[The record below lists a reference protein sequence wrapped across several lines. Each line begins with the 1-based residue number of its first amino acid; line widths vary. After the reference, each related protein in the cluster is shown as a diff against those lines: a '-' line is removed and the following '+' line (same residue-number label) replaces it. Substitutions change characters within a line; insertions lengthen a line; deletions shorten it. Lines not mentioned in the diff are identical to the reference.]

1 VIAPSILPC
10 RSRSDACLQTDST
23 SCRSAVS
30 HRIRASADTRA
41 SLAGMDEQAELE
53 QWVAA
58 LEAFDTGDHHTALD
72 VFSKIAGSSK
82 VRTLCRSC
90 QPGSEQP
97 GAEPAPD

>member
-1 VIAPSILPC
+1 VIAPSSLPC
-10 RSRSDACLQTDST
+10 RSRSDTCLQTDST
-23 SCRSAVS
+23 KCRSPIS

-58 LEAFDTGDHHTALD
+58 LEAFDTGNHQTALG

-90 QPGSEQP
+90 QPGSRAA
-97 GAEPAPD
+97 GS